1 MCAVSSGACPHLT
14 RSVLNNPLPDQI
26 DAALNAAV
34 VDKPAKEA
42 HPRGGLVLPNK
53 RSLSAVCSLAI
64 AEDTVKSPS
73 VQVASSGSKGAVAY
87 VRRLR
92 QHHVVKDQLKRI

>member
-1 MCAVSSGACPHLT
+1 MDEDVCRVLGSLPTYLT
-14 RSVLNNPLPDQI
+14 RSVLNNPLSGQI
-26 DAALNAAV
+26 DAALNATV

-53 RSLSAVCSLAI
+53 RSLSAVRSLAI

-73 VQVASSGSKGAVAY
+73 VQVASSGS
-87 VRRLR
+87 
-92 QHHVVKDQLKRI
+92 